1 MSVISFIISQVKK
14 TTKFIIMNFQGYELD
29 YVSQVKFKRFK
40 LNIPCERV
48 FIKNSRLQS
57 ADFDIGCKFSHV
69 DIYGAV
75 NIGRFVS
82 IFGPGTV
89 ISQVTSQIT
98 IGSFSSIGQN
108 VIIQDSS
115 HRLDKIST
123 YFMNRNIFGGN
134 ISKDVFSKGPI
145 TLGEDVWVGS
155 NAVIL
160 PNVTIGRG
168 AVIGAGSIVTKNV
181 PKYAIAVGNPA
192 KVVGQ
197 RFEQDVI
204 DSLEKSQWWT
214 WSLIKILAN
223 KELFIEP
230 TSVATFEGMDC
241 L

>member
-1 MSVISFIISQVKK
+1 MSVFSVINNQVKK
-14 TTKFIIMNFQGYELD
+14 VAKYIILRHQGYDLD
-29 YVSQVKFKRFK
+29 YVSQVKFKRLK
-40 LNIPCERV
+40 VETPCENV

-89 ISQVTSQIT
+89 ISQISSQIT

-108 VIIQDSS
+108 VVIQDSS

-134 ISKDVFSKGPI
+134 ISEDVFSKGPVI
-145 TLGEDVWVGS
+145 LGEDVWVGS
-155 NAVIL
+155 NVVIL

-192 KVVGQ
+192 RVVGH
-197 RFEQDVI
+197 RFTVDVI
-204 DSLEKSQWWT
+204 DTIEESKWWT
-214 WSLIKILAN
+214 WPVSKIIQN
-223 KELFIEP
+223 KELFMET
-230 TSVATFEGMDC
+230 TSIDTFDSIGR
-241 L
+241 